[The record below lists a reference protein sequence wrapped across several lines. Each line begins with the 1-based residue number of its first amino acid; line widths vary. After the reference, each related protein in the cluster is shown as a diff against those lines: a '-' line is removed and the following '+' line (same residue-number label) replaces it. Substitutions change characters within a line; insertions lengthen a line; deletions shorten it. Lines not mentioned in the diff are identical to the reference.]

1 MMILDFL
8 VTYSWIVWIALILIF
23 GIIELTTLEFTFLML
38 AIGSFGGLL
47 SGFAGAAWWV
57 QIIIAAVLSV
67 LLLFALRPALL
78 RRLKRGGDPALSNV
92 DALIGLA
99 GVVTND
105 FSGNAQHAKL
115 ANGETWTARLGTQ
128 ATPGTDR
135 PLVEGERVVVIA
147 IEGATAVVV
156 PAERTD
162 T

>member
-1 MMILDFL
+1 MVLDFL
-8 VTYSWIVWIALILIF
+8 ASYAWIIWIALILVF

-47 SGFAGAAWWV
+47 SGFFGAPWWV

-78 RRLKRGGDPALSNV
+78 RALKKGGDPALSNV
-92 DALIGLA
+92 DALLGLT
-99 GVVTND
+99 GTVTND
-105 FSGNAQHAKL
+105 FSGSANHVKL
-115 ANGETWTARLGTQ
+115 ANGETWTARLGASASLT
-128 ATPGTDR
+128 GTDR
-135 PLVEGERVVVIA
+135 ALVEGERVVVIA